1 MDPIHQRPHQHGRDD
16 DSADHVDNDG
26 VDNTGTDD
34 VGTRGAD
41 GAHADDLAH
50 PADGAHEDDRAHPAD
65 QAREDDR
72 AHPADQAHGS
82 AGDRRPAPAQ
92 RPPRDA
98 ISPELAQKAPAPVRT
113 ITLVTGDLLLTVNPI
128 DGSEIEALPP
138 GSVPSPGAGLHS
150 AARRSASA
158 REELRIAARPPVPA
172 GPAVPTV
179 PLFERGEVRE
189 RLVRLLSRGRSVRLT
204 GPAGSGRTTLV
215 DVVAED
221 CENLA
226 PDGVVRLSGQGRTA
240 IELLHELS
248 AAVHEPPPHR
258 PDRTRLLELV
268 REAAA
273 VVVIDDLELGG
284 SALDELL
291 DATPECAYLLAVTPD
306 VPAPSVESAI
316 EEVFL
321 PGLGRS
327 TALQLLEHIAERPL
341 TDDEAN
347 WAGDLW
353 FESEGRPLR
362 FVQAGAL
369 LRQRDARRVTDPA
382 PLDNGTDDDA
392 DEESVF
398 TDTHPTPLPGL
409 GDAAAPAPLLASRL
423 SESARETLRFAV
435 ALGGEVPHQ
444 AHLPALVGD
453 THADAAVGELTRCGL
468 LTPVGPRY
476 RLASGV
482 PAQLE
487 AAGYGEGALDRARTA
502 ARHYAWWAAH
512 PSVLPGRVV
521 AEAEAVL
528 AATTLLVQSGEPAD
542 ASAAVLAARSVAPAY
557 AAGLHWG
564 AWERALRAGQEAAR
578 VSGEVAQEAY
588 FHHELGVLALCSG
601 NADRARA
608 ALEASI
614 ALRGAL
620 ADKSGTVVGRRALA
634 LVADRFRG
642 TADTPGEGIPDI
654 RPDESGSPTPK
665 PGKIRLPGQSAE
677 TLVTHLDRS
686 APGGSGGRRRTILSG
701 ARRNAVAAG
710 AGVLLVVALGTAVAL
725 STGSDGDRPAQR
737 VTNEQPATE
746 DDTVEG
752 LIGDQPTD
760 GATPSPG
767 GTDDASQSA
776 APEPSQQA
784 RPGESASPSRSSTP
798 DREPSASGGGTG
810 SDGGASSSGG
820 GNTSGGGSSTT
831 GGGGTPSPS
840 TTGGGSPSPSGGTS
854 GSPSPTTTGGSGSPS
869 PSTAGTTSGSQTSGA
884 TTAGGATS
892 GTTSAGVDAGGA
904 GSDDVAGTGSEGT
917 SAA

>member
-1 MDPIHQRPHQHGRDD
+1 MDPIRQRPHQHGRRSPHE

-26 VDNTGTDD
+26 VDSRST
-34 VGTRGAD
+34 GAD
-41 GAHADDLAH
+41 PHGAD
-50 PADGAHEDDRAHPAD
+50 PDGVDGE
-65 QAREDDR
+65 
-72 AHPADQAHGS
+72 
-82 AGDRRPAPAQ
+82 RRPARVQ

-98 ISPELAQKAPAPVRT
+98 IAPELAQKAPAPVRT
-113 ITLVTGDLLLTVNPI
+113 VQLVTGDLLLTVNPV
-128 DGSEIEALPP
+128 DGSEIELCPP
-138 GSVPSPGAGLHS
+138 GSRPSPQPGLRG
-150 AARRSASA
+150 AARRSAEA
-158 REELRIAARPPVPA
+158 REEQRRAARPPVPA
-172 GPAVPTV
+172 GPAV

-204 GPAGSGRTTLV
+204 GPAGSGRTALV

-221 CENLA
+221 CANLA
-226 PDGVVRLSGQGRTA
+226 PDGVVRLSGYGRTA

-248 AAVHEPPPHR
+248 AAVHDEPPHR

-268 REAAA
+268 RETGA

-284 SALDELL
+284 GALDELL

-306 VPAPSVESAI
+306 VPAPSSESDL

-369 LRQRDARRVTDPA
+369 LRQRDAQRISDPV
-382 PLDNGTDDDA
+382 PVDGTDDDA

-398 TDTHPTPLPGL
+398 TDSHPAPLPGL

-476 RLASGV
+476 RLAPGV

-487 AAGYGEGALDRARTA
+487 AAGYGEGAPDRARTA
-502 ARHYAWWAAH
+502 AQHYAWWAAH
-512 PSVLPGRVV
+512 PSVLPARVV

-528 AATTLLVQSGEPAD
+528 AAMTLLVQSGEAAD

-564 AWERALRAGQEAAR
+564 AWERALRVGQEAAR
-578 VSGEVAQEAY
+578 FSGEVAQEAY
-588 FHHELGVLALCSG
+588 FHHELGVLAICSG
-601 NADRARA
+601 DLDRARA
-608 ALEASI
+608 ALETSI

-620 ADKSGTVVGRRALA
+620 VDKSGTVAGRRALA
-634 LVADRFRG
+634 LVGDRARD
-642 TADTPGEGIPDI
+642 TADTPGGGIPDV
-654 RPDESGSPTPK
+654 RRDEPAAAFPK
-665 PGKIRLPGQSAE
+665 PGKARLPGQPAE
-677 TLVTHLDRS
+677 TLGTQPDRS
-686 APGGSGGRRRTILSG
+686 APEGAGGWHRTILSG
-701 ARRNAVAAG
+701 VRHNAVAAG

-725 STGSDGDRPAQR
+725 LNTGSDGDQPTQR
-737 VTNEQPATE
+737 VTNEQPATQ
-746 DDTVEG
+746 DSTVEG
-752 LIGDQPTD
+752 LIGDQPAA
-760 GATPSPG
+760 GATPSPS
-767 GTDDASQSA
+767 GTDDATPSA
-776 APEPSQQA
+776 APEPSRQDD
-784 RPGESASPSRSSTP
+784 PGESASPGRSSTP
-798 DREPSASGGGTG
+798 DREPSTSGGGSG
-810 SDGGASSSGG
+810 SNGGGSTSGG
-820 GNTSGGGSSTT
+820 GNTSGGGSSTS
-831 GGGGTPSPS
+831 GGGSPSPS
-840 TTGGGSPSPSGGTS
+840 TAGGGGSPSPSGGTS
-854 GSPSPTTTGGSGSPS
+854 GSPSPTATGGSGSPS
-869 PSTAGTTSGSQTSGA
+869 PSTAGTTSGSQSSGA
-884 TTAGGATS
+884 TAAGGTTS
-892 GTTSAGVDAGGA
+892 GTASDGAEAGGT
-904 GSDDVAGTGSEGT
+904 GSDDAAGTGSEGT
-917 SAA
+917 SGA